1 MKKTITAAFAL
12 SLLAGTSAFAQ
23 QAPRGDRTDDG
34 DRRARVA
41 EHRQSDDGQQ
51 ADRQS
56 RRDEDRPVRPV
67 PPVSNERAQAV
78 IAAARTRQAA
88 REAIVSE
95 RRNDRAN
102 DAIAEARARQT
113 DRRETVTQTIR
124 ERVEHRSQPQR
135 VQIVPHVA
143 PRTDDR
149 RTDRRSGDDSRRV
162 ELRDRDRS
170 GDHRDGDR
178 SRYERYHRPGEGH
191 QLRDRDHGRH
201 WYNPDQWRRSY
212 RATHRYRVPYHR
224 PSGWYVRSWIFGDYL
239 PHGWYTQSHYLDWWR
254 YRLPMPPIGTEWVR
268 VGDDALLVDTWSG
281 EVLSIYQDLFW

>member
-23 QAPRGDRTDDG
+23 QATRGDRSDDG

-41 EHRQSDDGQQ
+41 EHRQSGDGQQ
-51 ADRQS
+51 AARQDH
-56 RRDEDRPVRPV
+56 RDEDRPARPV
-67 PPVSNERAQAV
+67 PQVSNERAQTA

-88 REAIVSE
+88 RDAIVSD
-95 RRNDRAN
+95 RRNDRA
-102 DAIAEARARQT
+102 EAVAQAPVRQS
-113 DRRETVTQTIR
+113 DRRETIAQTIR
-124 ERVEHRSQPQR
+124 ERVEHRDQPQR
-135 VQIVPHVA
+135 VQVIPHVTPPA
-143 PRTDDR
+143 ADHRTDH
-149 RTDRRSGDDSRRV
+149 RSGDDSWRV
-162 ELRDRDRS
+162 RPQDRDRD

-178 SRYERYHRPGEGH
+178 NRTEHNRRPGEGH

-212 RATHRYRVPYHR
+212 HATHRYRVPYHR

-239 PHGWYTQSHYLDWWR
+239 PHGWYTQSYYLDWWR
-254 YRLPMPPIGTEWVR
+254 YGLPMPPIGTEWVR